1 MLHQTLDDDISSAAL
16 ASLEQKLGFVIPA
29 DVGDSEVTDV
39 EGASE
44 EEDAV
49 DFVVSVVLGEV
60 EDEVDI
66 SSATVVIVTVLE
78 VSVQTK
84 LIYEINDYRYGL
96 PPRSWKVS
104 G

>member
-1 MLHQTLDDDISSAAL
+1 M

-39 EGASE
+39 E

-60 EDEVDI
+60 EDEVDV

-84 LIYEINDYRYGL
+84 LIDEINDYRYGL
-96 PPRSWKVS
+96 PPRGWKVS
-104 G
+104 S

>member
-1 MLHQTLDDDISSAAL
+1 M

-29 DVGDSEVTDV
+29 DVDDSEVTDV
-39 EGASE
+39 E

-60 EDEVDI
+60 EDEVDV

-84 LIYEINDYRYGL
+84 LIDEINDYRYGL